1 MSLMLNPGCCAAV
14 MRMRSCLAMRAASA
28 TTAPLRIR
36 GSPRRHVDRRESNRR
51 GMLPWHVKRHWPPEI
66 HHVDERMGRVHH
78 PGQHLKVCLRVGEVA
93 YTAIGDH
100 TQAAEP
106 KVNIGVHFA
115 PEGTIARSIIKVF
128 DENDRRLLAALLD
141 VPVIVDHVGR
151 LTRLVLRP
159 NTRGAGITYDRG

>member
-1 MSLMLNPGCCAAV
+1 MLIGVNQIVVGCLHA
-14 MRMRSCLAMRAASA
+14 
-28 TTAPLRIR
+28 
-36 GSPRRHVDRRESNRR
+36 
-51 GMLPWHVKRHWPPEI
+51 VKRHWPPEI
-66 HHVDERMGRVHH
+66 HHVDERMGRIHH

-93 YTAIGDH
+93 DTAIGDH

-106 KVNIGVHFA
+106 IVNIGVHFA

-128 DENDRRLLAALLD
+128 DENDRRLRAAFLD

-159 NTRGAGITYDRG
+159 NTRSARITYDRRERGPCAEKGSDVVAMAATRWFYHLKGITNGRRIECSECIK